1 MVIKLYFS
9 TITSTLEMEKNQ
21 RKIDFTLTSKGY
33 DLEKIDISINQDA
46 KHKMR
51 ELLND
56 PKALP
61 PQIFNDD
68 VYCGDF
74 DAFDAAVEAEKLD
87 EFLKL

>member
-1 MVIKLYFS
+1 MVIKFYFS

-21 RKIDFTLTSKGY
+21 RKIDFVLSSKGY
-33 DLEKIDISINQDA
+33 DLEKIDIATNQEA

-51 ELLND
+51 ELLNN

-68 VYCGDF
+68 VHCGDF
-74 DAFDAAVEAEKLD
+74 DAFDAAVENETLD